1 MTYWSI
7 AKLVWPLALG
17 MANNAVMQFF
27 DRMYL
32 AHESMRALE
41 AVMPASTLAWVFLGF
56 FQAVVSYSGVFVAQC
71 HGAGDAAG
79 GRRFFRAGEW
89 TSVLSFLLLLP
100 LVWAGDTLFPWI
112 AAVPELVPMEC
123 AYYEVAMLGGFFLL
137 AQTAASSYLTGIG
150 RTRVIFWINLIGN
163 LFNIAVDP
171 LLIFGCWGFPKLGIA
186 GAAWATV
193 ISQALQYVLLRVV
206 IAREFRRVPTGG
218 TKGDVLP
225 MWTLLGRILRFGF
238 PAGGF
243 EILNMLSFTIF
254 VFMTGLMG
262 ELESAVSNTCFT
274 INWLLFAP
282 LLGFS
287 IGAQTMVGQF
297 CGRGDTD
304 GAAKVL
310 GKALRLGL
318 AFQVALFVIVLVFH
332 NPILAFF
339 TPPEAQGDTRFAE
352 LGFQLLSVM
361 SLWMLFDAA
370 DVIITGGL
378 KGAGDTRFVFLWMLF
393 GSFLWIALAGVVIWL
408 HGSMVQLWMTGIPYI
423 LVLLLGSSVR
433 WCRGKWRA
441 IGPLGV
447 AR

>member
-1 MTYWSI
+1 
-7 AKLVWPLALG
+7 
-17 MANNAVMQFF
+17 
-27 DRMYL
+27 
-32 AHESMRALE
+32 
-41 AVMPASTLAWVFLGF
+41 
-56 FQAVVSYSGVFVAQC
+56 
-71 HGAGDAAG
+71 
-79 GRRFFRAGEW
+79 
-89 TSVLSFLLLLP
+89 
-100 LVWAGDTLFPWI
+100 
-112 AAVPELVPMEC
+112 
-123 AYYEVAMLGGFFLL
+123 
-137 AQTAASSYLTGIG
+137 
-150 RTRVIFWINLIGN
+150 
-163 LFNIAVDP
+163 
-171 LLIFGCWGFPKLGIA
+171 
-186 GAAWATV
+186 
-193 ISQALQYVLLRVV
+193 
-206 IAREFRRVPTGG
+206 
-218 TKGDVLP
+218 

-262 ELESAVSNTCFT
+262 ELESAVSNACFT

-287 IGAQTMVGQF
+287 IGAQTLVGQF

-378 KGAGDTRFVFLWMLF
+378 KGAGDTRFVFLWMLL

-433 WCRGKWRA
+433 WCCGKWRA

>member
-1 MTYWSI
+1 
-7 AKLVWPLALG
+7 
-17 MANNAVMQFF
+17 
-27 DRMYL
+27 
-32 AHESMRALE
+32 
-41 AVMPASTLAWVFLGF
+41 
-56 FQAVVSYSGVFVAQC
+56 
-71 HGAGDAAG
+71 
-79 GRRFFRAGEW
+79 
-89 TSVLSFLLLLP
+89 
-100 LVWAGDTLFPWI
+100 
-112 AAVPELVPMEC
+112 
-123 AYYEVAMLGGFFLL
+123 
-137 AQTAASSYLTGIG
+137 
-150 RTRVIFWINLIGN
+150 
-163 LFNIAVDP
+163 
-171 LLIFGCWGFPKLGIA
+171 
-186 GAAWATV
+186 
-193 ISQALQYVLLRVV
+193 
-206 IAREFRRVPTGG
+206 
-218 TKGDVLP
+218 
-225 MWTLLGRILRFGF
+225 
-238 PAGGF
+238 
-243 EILNMLSFTIF
+243 
-254 VFMTGLMG
+254 MTGLMG

-287 IGAQTMVGQF
+287 IGAQTLVGQF

-378 KGAGDTRFVFLWMLF
+378 KGAGDTRFVFLWMLL

-447 AR
+447 AL